1 MLLQK
6 QRNTQTKKLHPK
18 QMSRTELLIVAG
30 LLILVFFVAFN
41 GHAQQY
47 YLKKLF
53 APFSF
58 FGGEGFANPA
68 PTVVTELPGFPENL
82 IGADANVVGNEKLLT
97 SETLHPFSQ
106 EDAMQNWSRMTS
118 EKCLRTDAGEV
129 LKPVGSYL
137 QRTNNYKRTHPDDCS
152 APNHEFVGTFYK
164 PHEGVGASPA
174 SGLPLPPSTQCA

>member
-1 MLLQK
+1 
-6 QRNTQTKKLHPK
+6 
-18 QMSRTELLIVAG
+18 MSSTELLALFVLVGGLIFLVA
-30 LLILVFFVAFN
+30 LVAFN

-47 YLKKLF
+47 YLKNLF
-53 APFSF
+53 APFLPASF
-58 FGGEGFANPA
+58 FGGEGFANPE
-68 PTVVTELPGFPENL
+68 PTALAELPGFPENL

-97 SETLHPFSQ
+97 SDTLSPFSQ
-106 EDAMQNWSRMTS
+106 ADGMENWSRMTS

-129 LKPVGSYL
+129 LKPVGSFL

-164 PHEGVGASPA
+164 PHEGVGATPA